1 MLVLICQF
9 QTGLFSQEKEKTESN
24 AMEPK
29 LRLLVPRDKFRNE
42 TYPLEDEIAGL
53 ISEVAHQLFLDDL
66 IICIQME
73 PTADVSDMPSSHIHI
88 LNWDELNGYSE
99 ALVLAGASLAQTE
112 VSKNRGDG
120 DIIKTDDQHSKYV
133 LTTINLS
140 GYFLDIETRGN
151 LGPFDIEI
159 RGSARTRKE
168 SRSKVLNSLN
178 KRLIAELKR
187 IYWLSSDADSIL
199 NNQLTIQWGT
209 KQGIKRGFIF
219 ELVVPERI
227 WTIYD
232 EEEISQPK
240 NVGLMRVIKT
250 STDSSTLKLF
260 RKWDTLHER
269 SWVVEHFEPSYAL
282 ELFYVPPITNRYL
295 CLGIDYHARPF
306 HVLDFGGGCQ
316 FIRLTDSFGDDDY
329 GVGFSGFGIWRWME
343 KPGLSIGTRLGANLD
358 IPFKKDDVGS
368 TVFTALL
375 SFNVGI
381 LSEITITRRFDIVIN
396 AGYRFAIKSDKW
408 TYSEDDESYPA
419 VWEGAAPVVDNS
431 GLYYSAGFHYLLF

>member
-329 GVGFSGFGIWRWME
+329 GVGFSGFGIWRWM
-343 KPGLSIGTRLGANLD
+343 
-358 IPFKKDDVGS
+358 
-368 TVFTALL
+368 
-375 SFNVGI
+375 
-381 LSEITITRRFDIVIN
+381 
-396 AGYRFAIKSDKW
+396 
-408 TYSEDDESYPA
+408 
-419 VWEGAAPVVDNS
+419 
-431 GLYYSAGFHYLLF
+431 